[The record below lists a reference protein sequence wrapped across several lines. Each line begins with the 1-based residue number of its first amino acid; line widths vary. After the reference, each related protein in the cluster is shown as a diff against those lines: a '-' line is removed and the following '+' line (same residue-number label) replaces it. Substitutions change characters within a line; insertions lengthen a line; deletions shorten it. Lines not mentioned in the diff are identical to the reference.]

1 MAASISPN
9 IRSTTLTLRD
19 RLSAQIFHLTRFR
32 PLVGA
37 EGLEPT
43 ETRFWIWRVCQFRHT
58 PIFVKM
64 DKLYLHFTQCF
75 SLTYLQQHRI
85 GCFLTL
91 LSTTLFA
98 VTLPP
103 LTRFIINPHLSLDR
117 VLVRDTPNHVSSILW
132 TSFHWYNI
140 QNLDRFLTIGK
151 NSKNNSNHIASWI
164 DNVITL
170 PLLYVT
176 SPPTTSSS

>member
-1 MAASISPN
+1 MPTTVYGGIIFPN

-43 ETRFWIWRVCQFRHT
+43 ETRSLFWRVCQFRHA

-75 SLTYLQQHRI
+75 SLIYHQQHRI

-91 LSTTLFA
+91 LSTTLLV

-103 LTRFIINPHLSLDR
+103 LTRFIFILICTWIGFSY
-117 VLVRDTPNHVSSILW
+117 VTPRTTFLP
-132 TSFHWYNI
+132 
-140 QNLDRFLTIGK
+140 FLTTIQI
-151 NSKNNSNHIASWI
+151 HFTI
-164 DNVITL
+164 VF
-170 PLLYVT
+170 PFY
-176 SPPTTSSS
+176 